1 MLIPREAR
9 GSVLLLFPAGVL
21 VVMVLAAIA
30 VDASI
35 AFLGERELAAAVAG
49 AANDAATE
57 AISDEAF
64 YGAGQVELDDAEVAR
79 VAEERV
85 RTSLDA
91 GRHQGLDVRA
101 SVVRTSGGCP
111 SLEVEASATVR
122 YLFARALPGGP
133 DEARVASTASSSP
146 LQEDSRC

>member
-1 MLIPREAR
+1 MLSER
-9 GSVLLLFPAGVL
+9 GSVLLLFPAAVL
-21 VVMVLAAIA
+21 VVIVLAAIA

-35 AFLGERELAAAVAG
+35 AFLGEREVAAAVAA

-64 YGAGQVELDDAEVAR
+64 YGAGRVELDPAEVAR

-85 RTSLDA
+85 RTSLDSR
-91 GRHQGLDVRA
+91 RHEGLAVRA
-101 SVVRTSGGCP
+101 TVERTGGGCGW
-111 SLEVEASATVR
+111 SLRVEASATVR

-133 DEARVASTASSSP
+133 DEARVESGATSSP
-146 LQEDSRC
+146 VQQDGC